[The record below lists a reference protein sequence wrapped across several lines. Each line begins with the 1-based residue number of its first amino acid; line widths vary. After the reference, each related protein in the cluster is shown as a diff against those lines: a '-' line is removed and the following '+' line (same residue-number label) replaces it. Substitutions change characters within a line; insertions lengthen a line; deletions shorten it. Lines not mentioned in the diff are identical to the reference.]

1 MHSGH
6 MRRTEGGFTLTELMV
21 VVAIIGIL
29 AAIAIGGY
37 IDYTGRA
44 QVADTL
50 TVTDGLRKSL
60 TEYYANNGS
69 FANVSS
75 DAGIKNT
82 AEQLTGTY
90 FGTNSIEVDASGVMK
105 VSIDSGVHAGDTFKM
120 SPKISN
126 GRLIGW
132 RCGGLDP
139 QYLPSSCQ

>member
-1 MHSGH
+1 MGRAQH
-6 MRRTEGGFTLTELMV
+6 GFTLIELMI

-29 AAIAIGGY
+29 AAIAVGGY

-50 TVTDGLRKSL
+50 TVTDGLRKSM

-69 FANVSS
+69 FKDLPAESAITSKAN
-75 DAGIKNT
+75 
-82 AEQLTGTY
+82 QLTGNY
-90 FGTNSIEVDASGVMK
+90 FGTNSVTVDASGVME
-105 VSIDSGVHAGDTFKM
+105 VSIDSGVHEGDTFKM
-120 SPKISN
+120 SPKISD